1 MYFLF
6 YLSCAMLQPWS
17 GKTNIRNGKE
27 ALIMKKLSKL
37 MKEYYESFSRREG

>member
-1 MYFLF
+1 
-6 YLSCAMLQPWS
+6 MLQPWS

-37 MKEYYESFSRREG
+37 VKEYYESFSAGRAERFSL